1 MKKLRILGIVLGV
14 ILIFNM
20 VWAWIIYFDLKEKE
34 QEVTKCYDGFS
45 NETIGAECVEGY
57 NYLLND
63 LIVPTFITI
72 LSLLMVPLVCMLVY
86 NDF

>member
-34 QEVTKCYDGFS
+34 QEVTKCYDGFRV
-45 NETIGAECVEGY
+45 TIE
-57 NYLLND
+57 N
-63 LIVPTFITI
+63 
-72 LSLLMVPLVCMLVY
+72 
-86 NDF
+86 